1 MKKPEKIKPVTVR
14 INEFRKNINK
24 VVGESGLPAFLL
36 EVLLGEYLSGVS
48 MVAKSEYEK
57 DLAQWEQENAQD
69 E

>member
-14 INEFRKNINK
+14 INEFRKNLNK

-48 MVAKSEYEK
+48 MAAKSEYEK
-57 DLAQWEQENAQD
+57 DLVQWKQENAQD